1 MKRRMGL
8 VELGSD
14 GGAPHRAAGEV
25 GTQHSMEASRTACAN
40 AGMVVGAPA
49 SAHTCTE
56 GHTGASMRPLQLFAA
71 VPIVAREEAIPEAL
85 VSERPYSGEL
95 QSDAPVTASLDVGA
109 LEGTQMERRKQLAIQ
124 WYCVSCKESYMSRTL
139 ASCRQCGV
147 TMVMGYTPQASA
159 NLGQSTPSQHDT
171 EDTEALQLEPR
182 VKRQKNRF
190 SKYRVG
196 AAAAAPIERAAGAEE
211 SEERPAAVHADDE
224 VEVVDV
230 DTDEAEEG
238 ETGTSSSGKLSRGG
252 ARSSQKARKSYV
264 DAGSSAGEEEEAK
277 EEEEE
282 QAKSLPRSLPA
293 AKGAIGDS
301 TRYDCVCIVLQST
314 LSLARVRLSR

>member
-1 MKRRMGL
+1 
-8 VELGSD
+8 
-14 GGAPHRAAGEV
+14 
-25 GTQHSMEASRTACAN
+25 
-40 AGMVVGAPA
+40 
-49 SAHTCTE
+49 
-56 GHTGASMRPLQLFAA
+56 MRPLQLFTA
-71 VPIVAREEAIPEAL
+71 VPIVAREEAMPEAL
-85 VSERPYSGEL
+85 VSGRPYFGEL
-95 QSDAPVTASLDVGA
+95 QPGAAVTASLDVGA
-109 LEGTQMERRKQLAIQ
+109 LKGTQMERRKQLAIQ

-147 TMVMGYTPQASA
+147 TMVMG
-159 NLGQSTPSQHDT
+159 NTPSSTTPCPSAPAQIHDT
-171 EDTEALQLEPR
+171 EDTEALRLEPR

>member
-1 MKRRMGL
+1 
-8 VELGSD
+8 
-14 GGAPHRAAGEV
+14 
-25 GTQHSMEASRTACAN
+25 
-40 AGMVVGAPA
+40 
-49 SAHTCTE
+49 
-56 GHTGASMRPLQLFAA
+56 MRPLQLFTA
-71 VPIVAREEAIPEAL
+71 VPIVAREEAMPEAL
-85 VSERPYSGEL
+85 VSGRPYFGEL
-95 QSDAPVTASLDVGA
+95 QPGAAVTASLDVGA
-109 LEGTQMERRKQLAIQ
+109 LKGTQMERRKQLAIQ

-147 TMVMGYTPQASA
+147 TMVMGYAPQASA

-196 AAAAAPIERAAGAEE
+196 AAAAAPIERAAGMFGPEE
-211 SEERPAAVHADDE
+211 SEERSAAVHADSEVELVDVDADE
-224 VEVVDV
+224 VEG
-230 DTDEAEEG
+230 EAG
-238 ETGTSSSGKLSRGG
+238 DPSSGKLSRGG
-252 ARSSQKARKSYV
+252 DRSSRKARKSYV

>member
-1 MKRRMGL
+1 
-8 VELGSD
+8 
-14 GGAPHRAAGEV
+14 
-25 GTQHSMEASRTACAN
+25 
-40 AGMVVGAPA
+40 
-49 SAHTCTE
+49 
-56 GHTGASMRPLQLFAA
+56 MRPLQLFAA

-85 VSERPYSGEL
+85 VSERLYSGEL

-147 TMVMGYTPQASA
+147 TMVMGYAPQASA

-171 EDTEALQLEPR
+171 EDTEALHLEPR

-211 SEERPAAVHADDE
+211 SEERPAAVHADSEVELVDVDADE
-224 VEVVDV
+224 VEG
-230 DTDEAEEG
+230 EAG
-238 ETGTSSSGKLSRGG
+238 DPSSGKLSRGG
-252 ARSSQKARKSYV
+252 DRSSRKARKSYV
-264 DAGSSAGEEEEAK
+264 DAGSSAGEEEEVK

-282 QAKSLPRSLPA
+282 QAKTLPRSRPA
-293 AKGAIGDS
+293 AKGASGDS
-301 TRYDCVCIVLQST
+301 ARYDCVCIVLQST